1 MTFYVSI
8 SRNVLEKV
16 GDHAKSTPNQQVVG
30 VLIGKMSDQTIVVE
44 DAVSG
49 EIEAEVGRAT
59 LRGESIAKIADD
71 IINKKIPGNV
81 VGWYHSHPGYGIF
94 MSDIDISTQGR
105 LQQFSPY
112 IVALVVDPS
121 TGDRGFF
128 TLDPES
134 GNVLPLGDDFVN
146 IYGPG
151 EEAIPARFKVP
162 PKITPPLPTPEKTYP
177 YRVSGVYPRAYPRP
191 YPRLPP
197 QRPTSYIVAVA
208 ALIVVLLVTSAFL
221 GITLLQKPPEV
232 FHTQTTTRVAPGT
245 PIAINATVYTGG
257 MGVQNA
263 TVYYKLLSDSSWK
276 SVAMKLD
283 QMKLVYYT
291 TIPAAAV
298 TDDLVYFIEAK
309 DYYNRFV
316 YTRSYAVA
324 VQDFTIESS
333 ATSLSMYVEST
344 SGSTIT
350 VKSLLDFN
358 SEVSLSVSGAPSGVN
373 TAFSKTKITPPKNG
387 SATSSLSITVSS
399 TAPSGIYT
407 LTISGAS
414 GIITHSTKLSLTILK
429 RPDFSITAQP
439 ASVSIKQKQS
449 ATYEITLTPMY
460 GTIDT
465 VSLNVTGLPLK
476 TTYEFL
482 AAGNQTSLGGPVKL
496 VFKVSTIST
505 TKVGKYTIT
514 ITATGGGR
522 THSITLTLEIKSSF

>member
-1 MTFYVSI
+1 MFYVSI
-8 SRNVLEKV
+8 SKGALEKV
-16 GDHAKSTPNQQVVG
+16 LDHAKSTPNQQVVG

-44 DAVSG
+44 DAVTG

-59 LRGESIAKIADD
+59 LRGEAIAKIADD
-71 IINKKIPGNV
+71 IISKKIAGNV

-94 MSDIDISTQGR
+94 MSDIDISTQAR
-105 LQQFSPY
+105 LQQFSSY

-128 TLDPES
+128 TLDQGT
-134 GNVLPLGDDFVN
+134 GNVLPFGDDFVSVF
-146 IYGPG
+146 GPG
-151 EEAIPARFKVP
+151 EEVVPAKFKVP
-162 PKITPPLPTPEKTYP
+162 PTPPTPEKIYP
-177 YRVSGVYPRAYPRP
+177 YRVYPRP
-191 YPRLPP
+191 FARPTP
-197 QRPTSYIVAVA
+197 QRPTGYIVAVA
-208 ALIVVLLVTSAFL
+208 ALIVVLLTTSAFL
-221 GITLLQKPPEV
+221 GVTLLQRPPEI
-232 FHTQTTTRVAPGT
+232 FHMPTTTRVAAGT
-245 PIAINATVYTGG
+245 SIPVNVTVYTGG
-257 MGVQNA
+257 LGVQNA
-263 TVYYKLLSDSSWK
+263 TVYYKPLSGSSWK

-283 QMKLVYYT
+283 QAKLVYYA
-291 TIPAAAV
+291 TIPAGDV
-298 TDDLVYFIEAK
+298 TQDFVYFIEAR
-309 DYYNRFV
+309 DYYNRFS

-333 ATSLSMYVEST
+333 AASLSMYVEST

-358 SEVSLSVSGAPSGVN
+358 SEVSLSVSGAPSGVT

-414 GIITHSTKLSLTILK
+414 GIITHSTKLSLTILR

-449 ATYEITLTPMY
+449 AVYEITLTPMY

-476 TTYEFL
+476 ATYQFL
-482 AAGNQTSLGGPVKL
+482 AAGNQTSLGGPIKL
-496 VFKVSTIST
+496 VFKVSTTSK
-505 TKVGKYTIT
+505 TKVGQYTIT

-522 THSITLTLEIKSSF
+522 THSITLMLEIKSSF

>member
-8 SRNVLEKV
+8 SRNTLEKV
-16 GDHAKSTPNQQVVG
+16 SDHAKSTPNQQVVG

-49 EIEAEVGRAT
+49 EIEAEVGKAT

-94 MSDIDISTQGR
+94 MSDIDVSTQGR

-128 TLDPES
+128 TLDPQN

-151 EEAIPARFKVP
+151 EEAIPDRFKVP
-162 PKITPPLPTPEKTYP
+162 PKITPSPPTPEKIYP
-177 YRVSGVYPRAYPRP
+177 YRVYPRP

-208 ALIVVLLVTSAFL
+208 ALIAVLLITSSFL

-232 FHTQTTTRVAPGT
+232 FHTQTITRVAPGT

-291 TIPAAAV
+291 TIPASAV
-298 TDDLVYFIEAK
+298 TDDLVYFIEAR

-316 YTRSYAVA
+316 YTRSYAIA

-344 SGSTIT
+344 SGSTVT
-350 VKSLLDFN
+350 VKSLIDFN
-358 SEVSLSVSGAPSGVN
+358 LEVSLSVTGAPSGV
-373 TAFSKTKITPPKNG
+373 TTTFSKPKITPPKNG
-387 SATSSLSITVSS
+387 SETSSLSIAVSS

-407 LTISGAS
+407 LTISGTS
-414 GIITHSTKLSLTILK
+414 GIVTHSTKLTLTILR
-429 RPDFSITAQP
+429 RPDFSLTAQP

-449 ATYEITLTPMY
+449 AEYEITLTPMY
-460 GTIDT
+460 GTIDV

-476 TTYEFL
+476 STYQFL
-482 AAGNQTSLGGPVKL
+482 VAGNQTSLGGPLKL
-496 VFKVSTIST
+496 IFKVSTIST
-505 TKVGKYTIT
+505 TKVGQYTIT
-514 ITATGGGR
+514 ITVTGGGK
-522 THSITLTLEIKSSF
+522 THSITLKLEIKTSF